1 MEGSPT
7 LFHSLLHVEDPERSR
22 RAPCSLLS
30 GDSMST
36 SNRLF
41 GTDGI
46 RGEANRYPMDGPTA
60 YAVGQALVHVMK
72 ERSGTPR
79 IVIGRDTRVS
89 GPMLESALEA
99 GIMSMGGCPRTVG
112 VLPTPGIAFL
122 TRSTGAD
129 AGVVISASH
138 NPFQDNG
145 IKIFSHQGLK
155 LSDEEESRMEALLTA
170 GTLRDLRCAAKDI
183 GRPEL
188 PDDVEQSYVDFL
200 KSSFPQDLSMKGMKL
215 ILDTANGATYR
226 VAPQTLAQLGAHVEV
241 IHHHPTGYNINDRCG
256 SQHTEDLQRRVT
268 DSGAFAGLAFDGDG
282 DRLIAVDE
290 KGRRLSGDQILI
302 ICSKVLKDLGQLRD
316 DLLVSTVMSNLGLK
330 VACGKLGIRHH
341 ASKVGDRSV
350 LEDMQR
356 LGAVIGGEESGHMIF
371 LHHHTTGDGI
381 LAAIQLMAASIRE
394 DKPLSELSGLMDIF
408 PQKLINVTVKSKPDI
423 NQVPPVLEAIRE
435 AEVQLGEEGRVLV
448 RYSGTE
454 NLCRVMV
461 EGPTDEATEKHC
473 SRIAEAV
480 KKALG

>member
-1 MEGSPT
+1 
-7 LFHSLLHVEDPERSR
+7 
-22 RAPCSLLS
+22 
-30 GDSMST
+30 MSEMVK
-36 SNRLF
+36 LF

-46 RGEANRYPMDGPTA
+46 RGEANRHPMDGPTA
-60 YAVGQALVHVMK
+60 YAVGQAVVHLMK
-72 ERSGTPR
+72 QRSGTPKV
-79 IVIGRDTRVS
+79 IIGRDTRLS
-89 GPMLESALEA
+89 GPMLQSALEA
-99 GIMSMGGCPRTVG
+99 GVMSMGGCPRSVG

-122 TRSTGAD
+122 TKSTGAD

-145 IKIFSHQGLK
+145 IKIFSHLGLK
-155 LSDEEESRMEALLTA
+155 LSDEEESRMEALMTG
-170 GTLRDLRCAAKDI
+170 GTLDDARCAGRDI
-183 GRPEL
+183 GRPEPL
-188 PDDVEQSYVDFL
+188 EDVEESYVAFL
-200 KSSFPQDLSMKGMKL
+200 KTSFSQGLSMKGMKL

-226 VAPQTLAQLGAHVEV
+226 VAPQTFSRLGAQVEV
-241 IHHHPTGYNINDRCG
+241 IHHHPDGFNINDRCG
-256 SQHTEDLQRRVT
+256 SQHTEELQRRVT

-290 KGRRLSGDQILI
+290 KGKRLSGDQILV
-302 ICSKVLKDLGQLRD
+302 ICSKILKDLDELRD
-316 DLLVSTVMSNLGLK
+316 DLLVTTVMSNLGLK
-330 VACGKLGIRHH
+330 IACRKLGIRHH
-341 ASKVGDRSV
+341 ASKVGDRNV

-394 DKPLSELSGLMDIF
+394 DKPLSELAGWMDIF

-423 NQVPPVLEAIRE
+423 AQVPSVVEAILEAE
-435 AEVQLGEEGRVLV
+435 ADLGEEGRVLV

-454 NLCRVMV
+454 NVCRVMV
-461 EGPTDEATEKHC
+461 EGPTDGATDKHC

>member
-1 MEGSPT
+1 M
-7 LFHSLLHVEDPERSR
+7 
-22 RAPCSLLS
+22 
-30 GDSMST
+30 SM
-36 SNRLF
+36 NNKLF

-60 YAVGQALVHVMK
+60 YAVGRALAHVMK
-72 ERSGTPR
+72 ERSGTPK
-79 IVIGRDTRVS
+79 IIIGRDTRLS

-99 GIMSMGGCPRTVG
+99 GIMSMGGCPLTVG

-122 TRSTGAD
+122 ARSTGAD

-145 IKIFSHQGLK
+145 IKIFSHQGVK
-155 LSDEEESRMEALLTA
+155 LSDEEESRLEALLTA
-170 GTLRDLRCAAKDI
+170 GTLRDMRCAGRDI
-183 GRPEL
+183 GRPESL
-188 PDDVEQSYVDFL
+188 DGVEQSYIDFL
-200 KSSFPQDLSMKGMKL
+200 KSTFPQGFSMKGMKL
-215 ILDTANGATYR
+215 VLDTANGATYR
-226 VAPQTLAQLGAHVEV
+226 VGPQTLAQLGAQVEV
-241 IHHHPTGYNINDRCG
+241 IHHRPNGFNINDRCG
-256 SQHTEDLQRRVT
+256 SQHTEDVQRRVT

-290 KGRRLSGDQILI
+290 KGRRLSGDQILV
-302 ICSKVLKDLGQLRD
+302 ICAKVLKDLGELRE

-330 VACGKLGIRHH
+330 MACRKLGIRHH
-341 ASKVGDRSV
+341 ASRVGDRNV

-356 LGAVIGGEESGHMIF
+356 LGAVIGGEESGHTIF
-371 LHHHTTGDGI
+371 LRHHTTGDGI
-381 LAAIQLMAASIRE
+381 LAAIQLIAASIRE
-394 DKPLSELSGLMDIF
+394 DKPLSELAGLMDTF

>member
-1 MEGSPT
+1 M
-7 LFHSLLHVEDPERSR
+7 LH
-22 RAPCSLLS
+22 APCSLLN
-30 GDSMST
+30 GESMST
-36 SNRLF
+36 SNKLF

-46 RGEANRYPMDGPTA
+46 RGEANRHPMDVPTA
-60 YAVGQALVHVMK
+60 YAVGRAVVHWMK
-72 ERSGTPR
+72 QRSGTPR
-79 IVIGRDTRVS
+79 IIVGRDTRLS
-89 GPMLESALEA
+89 GPMLQSALEA
-99 GIMSMGGCPRTVG
+99 GVMSMGGCPRSVG

-122 TRSTGAD
+122 TKSTGAD

-145 IKIFSHQGLK
+145 IKIFSHRGLK
-155 LSDEEESRMEALLTA
+155 LSEEEERRLEALMSG
-170 GTLRDLRCAAKDI
+170 GTLDDVRCTGRDI
-183 GRPEL
+183 GRPEPL
-188 PDDVEQSYVDFL
+188 QEVEESYVDFL
-200 KSSFPQDLSMKGMKL
+200 RTSFPQGLSMKDMKL
-215 ILDTANGATYR
+215 VLDTANGATYR
-226 VAPQTLAQLGAHVEV
+226 IAPEIFSRLGARVEV
-241 IHHHPTGYNINDRCG
+241 IYHHPDGFNINERCG

-268 DSGAFAGLAFDGDG
+268 DSGALAGLAFDGDG

-290 KGRRLSGDQILI
+290 KGKRLSGDQILL
-302 ICSKVLKDLGQLRD
+302 ICSKILKDLGELPH
-316 DLLVSTVMSNLGLK
+316 DLLVTTVMSNLGLK
-330 VACGKLGIRHH
+330 MACRKLGIKHH
-341 ASKVGDRSV
+341 ASKVGDRNV

-394 DKPLSELSGLMDIF
+394 GKSLSELAGWMDMF

-423 NQVPPVLEAIRE
+423 SHVPSVVEAIRE
-435 AEVQLGEEGRVLV
+435 AEAALGEEGRVLV

-454 NLCRVMV
+454 NMCRVMV